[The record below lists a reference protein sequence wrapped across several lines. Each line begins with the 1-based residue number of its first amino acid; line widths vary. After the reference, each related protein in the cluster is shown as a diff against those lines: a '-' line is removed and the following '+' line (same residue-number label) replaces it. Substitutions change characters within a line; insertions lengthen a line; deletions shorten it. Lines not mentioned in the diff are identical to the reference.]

1 MPGGEGDGMTRA
13 TFERE
18 LGRLHDETLALGSMV
33 QMAITQAVDAL
44 MERDLDTSRR
54 LVAGDQVI
62 NEKRFSIEADTLA
75 AIATQQPMAS
85 DLRRLAAILEI
96 ITELERIG
104 DYAKGISRVSLMLE
118 EGRILQSLSEIPRM
132 AEKALDMLRRSLDAF
147 VRQDV
152 DLARSIPLE
161 DDEVDSLYN
170 QTYRELLDQIISDQ
184 GLIEEASQLLWVA
197 HNLERAADRV
207 TNICER
213 VVFTSTGE
221 MVEMDTQES
230 GLEGVH

>member
-1 MPGGEGDGMTRA
+1 MTRA

-18 LGRLHDETLALGSMV
+18 LDRLHDETLALGSMV
-33 QMAITQAVDAL
+33 QRAITEAVDAL
-44 MERDLDTSRR
+44 MERDLEASRR

-75 AIATQQPMAS
+75 TIATQQPMAS

-96 ITELERIG
+96 G
-104 DYAKGISRVSLMLE
+104 DYAKGISRISLMLE
-118 EGRILQSLSEIPRM
+118 EGLILRSLSEIRTM
-132 AEKALDMLRRSLDAF
+132 AEKALDMLRRALDAF

-161 DDEVDSLYN
+161 DEQVDALYN
-170 QTYRELLDQIISDQ
+170 RLYRELLDHIIEDQ
-184 GLIEEASQLLWVA
+184 TRIEEASQLLWVA

-213 VVFTSTGE
+213 VVFTATGE
-221 MVEMDTQES
+221 MVEMDVEEG
-230 GLEGVH
+230 GLESVH

>member
-1 MPGGEGDGMTRA
+1 MTRA

-33 QMAITQAVDAL
+33 RQAISEAVDAL
-44 MERDLDTSRR
+44 MERDLETSRR

-75 AIATQQPMAS
+75 TIATQQPMAS

-104 DYAKGISRVSLMLE
+104 DYAKGISRISLMLE
-118 EGRILQSLSEIPRM
+118 EGRILQTLSEIRTM

-147 VRQDV
+147 VKQDV
-152 DLARSIPLE
+152 DLARSIPPE
-161 DDEVDSLYN
+161 DEEVDALYN
-170 QTYRELLDQIISDQ
+170 RLYRELLDYIIKDQ

-221 MVEMDTQES
+221 MVEMDSEDS
-230 GLEGVH
+230 GLESVH